1 MTETKTIAV
10 VGATG
15 ATAGGLARAIL
26 TDPEGGFTCRAITR
40 TPDSAAA
47 QALAELGATVVRAD
61 MDDVDSLVGA
71 FDGAYGVFCM
81 TTFWDH
87 FSPQRETAQ
96 AANQARAAAAA
107 GAQHAIW
114 STMEDPRRWYPLED
128 DRMPTVMDGYKVPPF
143 DAKGAAIGPSRA
155 PGGP

>member
-10 VGATG
+10 VGAAG

-96 AANQARAAAAA
+96 AVNQAPAAAAA
-107 GAQHAIW
+107 G
-114 STMEDPRRWYPLED
+114 
-128 DRMPTVMDGYKVPPF
+128 
-143 DAKGAAIGPSRA
+143 GAG
-155 PGGP
+155 PGGSPPEEPG